1 MGGQQFDSMDQQL
14 GQYIR
19 LRWHQGGHCSRGAW
33 LGWSL
38 GLPLFHPPCPQVN
51 KPFWKSFN
59 QAAGVYAVGEVY
71 NGNIQYVSG
80 YQSQALDAVLSY
92 PMFFVSLFPEHSAG
106 PDFLLLA

>member
-1 MGGQQFDSMDQQL
+1 MANNLTQWINSLVNTYGFD
-14 GQYIR
+14 GIR
-19 LRWHQGGHCSRGAW
+19 VDTVPEVRGSAGLLDYPCSI
-33 LGWSL
+33 
-38 GLPLFHPPCPQVN
+38 PPCPQVN